1 MKWKSNWQKQVAWKW
16 TQHAGW
22 KVLNQCK
29 TCTIWWR
36 KTKKFGQR
44 TKEFVK
50 TFCNQQLSMA
60 FVSLNCRFYLNSAA
74 CLALIG
80 CCWCFFFFCY
90 PNFIFSCSF
99 SFGALCNLQNNQIVS
114 KNERVK
120 RLRGQSHSIIHNFM
134 SSKCIHS
141 VQNT

>member
-80 CCWCFFFFCY
+80 CCWCFSFFLLSQLY
-90 PNFIFSCSF
+90 LLVFILFRCVVQLTEQS
-99 SFGALCNLQNNQIVS
+99 N
-114 KNERVK
+114 RVK
-120 RLRGQSHSIIHNFM
+120 EWKSQKVEGTESLDYSQFYVI
-134 SSKCIHS
+134 
-141 VQNT
+141 